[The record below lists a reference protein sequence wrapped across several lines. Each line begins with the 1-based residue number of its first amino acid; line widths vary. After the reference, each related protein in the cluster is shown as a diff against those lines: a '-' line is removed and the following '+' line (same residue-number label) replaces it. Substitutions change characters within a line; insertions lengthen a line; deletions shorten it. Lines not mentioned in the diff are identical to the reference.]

1 MIGQGANP
9 NFPSAPPVGGGVN
22 SPYPSNQ
29 MPPIIGSGGSNQPY
43 REFFCCHFYLI
54 NPLLFLKS
62 VKKNGVSRKFLKF
75 SIFLMGSS
83 SSNGLETS

>member
-29 MPPIIGSGGSNQPY
+29 MPPIIGSGGSNQLY
-43 REFFCCHFYLI
+43 REFFCCHF
-54 NPLLFLKS
+54 FLKI
-62 VKKNGVSRKFLKF
+62 
-75 SIFLMGSS
+75 IFLGVILCEKLIERIPES
-83 SSNGLETS
+83 